1 MIKTLSTIAVFLLLG
16 AFAMNAW
23 TYDGSVV
30 TPSEQ
35 TIYYNFNSSS
45 QTITITYPNTAD
57 APWLNYTKPT
67 GDLVIPDSIE
77 HNGVRYPVTAIGN
90 RAFYA
95 CMDITSVIIGDN
107 VTSIGGGAFQNCR
120 DITYTNFGSNVTTIG
135 SYAFAFCR
143 GLSTIDIPN
152 SVNSI
157 DNDAFYNCPGLT
169 HVVIG
174 SGLTYIGGGAFYI
187 CNNIKE
193 MHIGNPIPPTLG
205 GNYVFTFYVNPDTTY
220 LHVPCG
226 AASAYQSAA
235 QWNAFTV

>member
-1 MIKTLSTIAVFLLLG
+1 
-16 AFAMNAW
+16 MNAW
-23 TYDGSVV
+23 AYDGSVV

-57 APWLNYTKPT
+57 APWSNYTKPT

-90 RAFYA
+90 RAFYG
-95 CMDITSVIIGDN
+95 CMNITSVIIGDN
-107 VTSIGGGAFQNCR
+107 VTSIGGGAF
-120 DITYTNFGSNVTTIG
+120 
-135 SYAFAFCR
+135 
-143 GLSTIDIPN
+143 
-152 SVNSI
+152 
-157 DNDAFYNCPGLT
+157 
-169 HVVIG
+169 
-174 SGLTYIGGGAFYI
+174 FYI

-226 AASAYQSAA
+226 AASAYQSAV
-235 QWNAFTV
+235 QWNTFTV

>member
-16 AFAMNAW
+16 LFAMNAW
-23 TYDGSVV
+23 AYDGSVV

-57 APWLNYTKPT
+57 APWSNYTKPT

-77 HNGVRYPVTAIGN
+77 HNGARYPVTAIGN
-90 RAFYA
+90 RAFYG
-95 CMDITSVIIGDN
+95 CMNITSVIIGDN

-120 DITYTNFGSNVTTIG
+120 DITYTNFGSNVT
-135 SYAFAFCR
+135 
-143 GLSTIDIPN
+143 
-152 SVNSI
+152 SI
-157 DNDAFYNCPGLT
+157 DNDAFYNCSGLT

-174 SGLTYIGGGAFYI
+174 SGLTYIGGGAFHI

-226 AASAYQSAA
+226 AASAYQSAV